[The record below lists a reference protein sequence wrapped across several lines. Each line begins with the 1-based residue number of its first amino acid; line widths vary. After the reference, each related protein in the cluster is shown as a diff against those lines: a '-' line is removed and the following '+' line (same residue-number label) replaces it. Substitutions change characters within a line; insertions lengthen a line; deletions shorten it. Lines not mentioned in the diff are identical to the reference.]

1 MKVKVHRVGSRRG
14 SFAVV
19 IPKAIVLLLAKH
31 HGVSPD
37 EIEFLELDYR
47 NGVILITI
55 PKEVIK

>member
-1 MKVKVHRVGSRRG
+1 MKVKVHRVGHGR
-14 SFAVV
+14 SFSVV
-19 IPKAIVLLLAKH
+19 IPKPIVLLLAKH

-55 PKEVIK
+55 PKEVKK